1 MNARISRGRFL
12 ALAGAMLLPLAA
24 RAQPA
29 ADPPEGLMKK
39 MMEAIRA
46 RSYDDF
52 IIECDEGMRAAL
64 TKQMFDGVA
73 GLMAASLQP
82 GYKTPYLGKLQQK
95 GHAIYLWKL
104 VPATVKDETLIRM
117 AIKDKRV
124 SGFLLQ

>member
-12 ALAGAMLLPLAA
+12 TLAGLLLLPLSA
-24 RAQPA
+24 RAQVS
-29 ADPPEGLMKK
+29 DPPEGLMKK

-52 IIECDEGMRAAL
+52 MIEVDETMRAAL
-64 TKQMFDGVA
+64 TKQQFDGVC

-82 GYKTPYLGKLQQK
+82 GYKTTYLGKLQQK

-104 VPATVKDETLIRM
+104 VPATLKDDETLIRI
-117 AIKDKRV
+117 AIKDKKV